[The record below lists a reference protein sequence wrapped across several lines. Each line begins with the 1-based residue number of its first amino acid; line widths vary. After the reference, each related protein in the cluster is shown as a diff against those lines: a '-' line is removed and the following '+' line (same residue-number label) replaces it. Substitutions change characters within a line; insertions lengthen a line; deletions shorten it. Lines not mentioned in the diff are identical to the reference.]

1 MKSRTLITILIL
13 VFLTNSIYAQKA
25 KNKNPLKAKSISI
38 FKNGSAFFIKEGKVK
53 TKNGSYIMTENLPRA
68 LFGTF
73 WIHSPSNELKQV
85 TSYTDLVTTTSED
98 IARSFIDLVQA
109 NKGKKMKIHI
119 GKDEIYEGIPEEVVM
134 KDVKGEEKRFVNQSI
149 IVFKTATDW
158 LSFSPAEIRRIQFL
172 EKPNQLLEKETVTN
186 KHVLS
191 VDFTTKKSEQNLEMM
206 YLENGINWTPTY
218 LIEMTSDTKAKLSL
232 RAEVTNNAEDI
243 DNTDVNFV
251 VGIPNFRYAN
261 KLSSL
266 VDFLG
271 MVYPNKNQY
280 ALNNV
285 SSNLLQTS
293 DYGIDDASMTAPGT
307 PMGGG
312 VVGDADED
320 LYFYNVK
327 NITLKNGGRGQYPI
341 FSKEID
347 IAHIYECNM
356 AQNSATTGFYQKDF
370 LFTPDNKNPVF
381 HSIKVN
387 NNLEFPWTT
396 GSAMV
401 MSSKSGEKRPIS
413 QDMLNYT
420 PMKGHSY
427 VKLTEA
433 PDIKVKHAEKEV
445 SREQKVRKVNAN
457 NGRYYYDLVTVE
469 GKIKVRSF
477 KDKKVDLNLKRIIYG
492 ELIESEVKWLKAERV
507 NRSADI
513 NKITD
518 VCWETS
524 LDPEEE
530 LEITYSYQV
539 YVQQYY

>member
-1 MKSRTLITILIL
+1 MKSRILITMLIL
-13 VFLTNSIYAQKA
+13 AFLTSSIHAQKDKA
-25 KNKNPLKAKSISI
+25 KNPLKAKSVSI

-53 TKNGSYIMTENLPRA
+53 TKDSSYIMTENLPRA

-85 TSYTDLVTTTSED
+85 TSYTDLVTTKSENV
-98 IARSFIDLVQA
+98 ARSFIDLLEA

-119 GKDEIYEGIPEEVVM
+119 GKDEVYEGTPEEVVM
-134 KDVKGEEKRFVNQSI
+134 KDAKGEEKRFVNQTV

-158 LSFSPAEIRRIQFL
+158 LSFSPNEIRRIQFL

-191 VDFTTKKSEQNLEMM
+191 VDFTTKKAEQNIEMM

-218 LIEMTSDTKAKLSL
+218 LIEMTSDTRAKLSL

-251 VGIPNFRYAN
+251 VGIPNFKYAN

-271 MVYPNKNQY
+271 MVYPNQNQY
-280 ALNNV
+280 ALNNFA
-285 SSNLLQTS
+285 NAIQQTS
-293 DYGIDDASMTAPGT
+293 AYGIDETSTATGT

-356 AQNSATTGFYQKDF
+356 AQNSAATGFYQKDF

-396 GSAMV
+396 GTAMV

-413 QDMLNYT
+413 QDLLNYT
-420 PMKGHSY
+420 PIKGHSY

-445 SREQKVRKVNAN
+445 SREQKVRKVNSSN
-457 NGRYYYDLVTVE
+457 NRYYYDLVTVE
-469 GKIKVRSF
+469 GKIKVRSY
-477 KDKKVDLNLKRIIYG
+477 KDKKVDLNLKRTISG
-492 ELIESEVKWLKAERV
+492 ELIKSEVKWLKAERV

-524 LDPEEE
+524 LAPEEE
-530 LEITYSYQV
+530 LEITYSYKV